1 MDPAVR
7 FWLLILSVAGTVSA
21 SITLVVSAFV
31 PGSVFGQADTL
42 AYVGSV
48 LVALVSMGVL
58 VWSLTADSN
67 SSGAA
72 GPRAR

>member
-7 FWLLILSVAGTVSA
+7 FWLLVLSVAGTISA
-21 SITLVVSAFV
+21 SIMLVVSAFL
-31 PGSVFGQADTL
+31 PGSIFGEADTL

-58 VWSLTADSN
+58 VWSLTAETN